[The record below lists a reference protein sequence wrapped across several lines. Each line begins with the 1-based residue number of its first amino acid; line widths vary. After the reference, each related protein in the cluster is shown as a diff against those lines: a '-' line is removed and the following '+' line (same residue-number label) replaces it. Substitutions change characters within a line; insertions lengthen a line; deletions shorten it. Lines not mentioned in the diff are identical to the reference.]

1 MTMYSGTVLMLRL
14 LRSSLSVEASFGTL
28 LSGVIMYLPQ
38 EIIRKKR
45 DGEVLTEAEIRF
57 FIQGVA
63 DNTVSEGQIAAFAMA
78 IFFNEMSMPERIA
91 LTCAMRDSGMVM
103 DWSHMNFDGPI
114 VDKHSTGGVGDV
126 TSLMLGP
133 MVAACGGY
141 VPMISGRGLG
151 HTGGTLD
158 KLESIPGY
166 NITPDNKRFG
176 EVVKQA
182 GVAIIGQTGDLAP
195 ADKRVYATRDITA
208 TVDNISLITA
218 SILSKKLAA
227 GLDSL
232 VMDVKVGS
240 GAFMP
245 TYEASEELAKS
256 IVAVANGAGTKT
268 TAILTD
274 MNQVLASSAGNAVEV
289 REAVRFLTG
298 EYRNP
303 RLYEVTMASCAEML
317 VLGNLASDETQ
328 AREKL
333 DQVLNNGQAAERF
346 GKMIAGLGGPADF
359 VENYAD
365 YLPKAEIIK
374 PVLAERSGVVSA
386 MDTRAIGM
394 AVVGMGGGRR
404 VASDEIDYAVGF
416 DQFVQLGD
424 KVDSE
429 TPLAMIH
436 ARDEAQWQ
444 QAAQALRNAVEIGTS
459 YTSTPDVYRKIR
471 IEDI

>member
-1 MTMYSGTVLMLRL
+1 MT
-14 LRSSLSVEASFGTL
+14 
-28 LSGVIMYLPQ
+28 
-38 EIIRKKR
+38 
-45 DGEVLTEAEIRF
+45 
-57 FIQGVA
+57 
-63 DNTVSEGQIAAFAMA
+63 
-78 IFFNEMSMPERIA
+78 IFFNEMTMDERIA
-91 LTCAMRDSGMVM
+91 LTCAMRDSGMVI
-103 DWSHMNFDGPI
+103 DWSHMNFGGPI

-133 MVAACGGY
+133 MVAACGGF

-166 NITPDNKRFG
+166 NITPSNDVFG
-176 EVVKQA
+176 QVTKDA

-227 GLDSL
+227 GLESL

-303 RLYEVTMASCAEML
+303 RLLEVTMASCAEML
-317 VLGNLASDETQ
+317 VLGKLAENTED
-328 AREKL
+328 ARAKL
-333 DQVLNNGQAAERF
+333 MEVLDNGKAAECF
-346 GKMIAGLGGPADF
+346 GKMVAGLGGPADF
-359 VENYAD
+359 VENYD
-365 YLPKAEIIK
+365 NYLEKAAIIK
-374 PVLAERSGVVSA
+374 PVYATETGIVSA

-394 AVVGMGGGRR
+394 AVVAMGGGRR
-404 VASDEIDYAVGF
+404 VATDEIDYAVGF
-416 DQFVQLGD
+416 DEFIRLGEVADSD
-424 KVDSE
+424 K
-429 TPLAMIH
+429 PLAVIH
-436 ARDEAQWQ
+436 ARTEEQWEEA
-444 QAAQALRNAVEIGTS
+444 AKALRSAIKVGGE
-459 YTSTPDVYRKIR
+459 YTPTPEVYRQIR
-471 IEDI
+471 AEDI

>member
-1 MTMYSGTVLMLRL
+1 
-14 LRSSLSVEASFGTL
+14 
-28 LSGVIMYLPQ
+28 MYLPQ

-45 DGEVLTEAEIRF
+45 DGEVLTADEINF

-63 DNTVSEGQIAAFAMA
+63 NNSVSEGQIAAFAMT
-78 IFFNEMSMPERIA
+78 IFFNEMTMPERIA
-91 LTCAMRDSGMVM
+91 LTCAMRDSGMVI
-103 DWSHMNFDGPI
+103 DWSHMNFGGPI

-133 MVAACGGY
+133 MVAACGGF

-166 NITPDNKRFG
+166 NITPTNDVFG
-176 EVVKQA
+176 EVTKDA

-227 GLDSL
+227 GLESL

-303 RLYEVTMASCAEML
+303 RLLEVTMASCAEML
-317 VLGNLASDETQ
+317 VLGKLAENTED
-328 AREKL
+328 ARAKL
-333 DQVLNNGQAAERF
+333 MEALDNGKAAECF
-346 GKMIAGLGGPADF
+346 GKMVAGLGGPVDF
-359 VENYAD
+359 VENYD
-365 YLPKAEIIK
+365 NYLEKAEIIK
-374 PVLAERSGVVSA
+374 PVYATETGVVSA

-394 AVVGMGGGRR
+394 AVVSMGGGRR
-404 VASDEIDYAVGF
+404 VATDEIDYAVGF
-416 DQFVQLGD
+416 DNFIRLGEVADSD
-424 KVDSE
+424 K
-429 TPLAMIH
+429 PLAVIH
-436 ARDEAQWQ
+436 ARTEEQWEEA
-444 QAAQALRNAVEIGTS
+444 AKALRSAITVGGE
-459 YTSTPDVYRKIR
+459 YTPTPEVYRQIR
-471 IEDI
+471 AEDL

>member
-1 MTMYSGTVLMLRL
+1 
-14 LRSSLSVEASFGTL
+14 
-28 LSGVIMYLPQ
+28 MYLPQ

-45 DGEVLTEAEIRF
+45 DGEILTADEINF

-63 DNTVSEGQIAAFAMA
+63 KNTVSEGQIAAFAMT
-78 IFFNEMSMPERIA
+78 IFFNEMTMPERIA
-91 LTCAMRDSGMVM
+91 LTCAMRDSGMVI

-166 NITPDNKRFG
+166 NITPNNDVFG
-176 EVVKQA
+176 KVTKEA

-240 GAFMP
+240 GAFMS
-245 TYEASEELAKS
+245 TYEASEELARS

-303 RLYEVTMASCAEML
+303 RLLEVTMASCCEML
-317 VLGNLASDETQ
+317 VLGKLAESTEQ
-328 AREKL
+328 AEEMLMTVL
-333 DQVLNNGQAAERF
+333 DNGKAAECF
-346 GKMIAGLGGPADF
+346 NKMVAGLGGPSDF
-359 VENYAD
+359 VSNYNK
-365 YLPKAEIIK
+365 YLPVAEIIK
-374 PVLAERSGVVSA
+374 PVFADASGVITS

-404 VASDEIDYAVGF
+404 VATDSIDYAVGF
-416 DQFVQLGD
+416 DQFARLGD
-424 KVDSE
+424 AVDANQ
-429 TPLAMIH
+429 PLAVIH
-436 ARDEAQWQ
+436 ARNEQQWQ
-444 QAAQALRNAVEIGTS
+444 EAANSLKAAIHIGDKSQYQA
-459 YTSTPDVYRKIR
+459 TPNVYAKIR
-471 IEDI
+471 AEDL

>member
-1 MTMYSGTVLMLRL
+1 
-14 LRSSLSVEASFGTL
+14 
-28 LSGVIMYLPQ
+28 
-38 EIIRKKR
+38 
-45 DGEVLTEAEIRF
+45 
-57 FIQGVA
+57 
-63 DNTVSEGQIAAFAMA
+63 
-78 IFFNEMSMPERIA
+78 
-91 LTCAMRDSGMVM
+91 
-103 DWSHMNFDGPI
+103 
-114 VDKHSTGGVGDV
+114 VGDV

-133 MVAACGGY
+133 MVAACGGF

-166 NITPDNKRFG
+166 NITPTNEVFG
-176 EVVKQA
+176 DVTKDA

-227 GLDSL
+227 GLESL

-256 IVAVANGAGTKT
+256 IVAVANGAGTNT

-289 REAVRFLTG
+289 REAVQFLTG

-303 RLYEVTMASCAEML
+303 RLLEVTIASCAEML
-317 VLGNLASDETQ
+317 VLGNLATDTAD
-328 AREKL
+328 ARAKL
-333 DQVLNNGQAAERF
+333 MEVLDNGKAAECF
-346 GKMIAGLGGPADF
+346 GKMVAGLGGPTDF
-359 VENYAD
+359 VANYD
-365 YLPKAEIIK
+365 NYLDKAEIIK
-374 PVLAERSGVVSA
+374 PVFADESGVVSA

-404 VASDEIDYAVGF
+404 VATDNIDYAVGF
-416 DQFVQLGD
+416 DSFIRLGQTANA
-424 KVDSE
+424 E
-429 TPLAMIH
+429 TPIAVIH
-436 ARDEAQWQ
+436 ARTEEQWQ
-444 QAAQALRNAVEIGTS
+444 QAADELKAAITIGGE
-459 YTSTPDVYRKIR
+459 YQPTPDVYKFIRK
-471 IEDI
+471 EDL

>member
-1 MTMYSGTVLMLRL
+1 
-14 LRSSLSVEASFGTL
+14 
-28 LSGVIMYLPQ
+28 MYLPQ

-45 DGEVLTEAEIRF
+45 DGEVLSADEINF

-78 IFFNEMSMPERIA
+78 IFFNEMTMPERIA
-91 LTCAMRDSGMVM
+91 LTCAMRDSGMVI
-103 DWSHMNFDGPI
+103 DWSAWHFDGPI

-133 MVAACGGY
+133 MVAACGGF

-166 NITPDNKRFG
+166 NITPTNDVFG
-176 EVVKQA
+176 QVTKEA

-227 GLDSL
+227 GLQSL

-245 TYEASEELAKS
+245 TYEASKELARS
-256 IVAVANGAGTKT
+256 IVAVANGAGTRT

-274 MNQVLASSAGNAVEV
+274 MNQVLASSAGNALEV

-303 RLYEVTMASCAEML
+303 RLLEVTLALCAEML
-317 VLGNLASDETQ
+317 VLGQLASDTEEANAKLMAVLDNGEA
-328 AREKL
+328 AR
-333 DQVLNNGQAAERF
+333 RF
-346 GKMIAGLGGPADF
+346 GKMVVGLGGPADF
-359 VENYAD
+359 VEHYD
-365 YLPKAEIIK
+365 RYLARAEVVK
-374 PVLAERSGVVSA
+374 PVYAEFDGVVSA

-394 AVVGMGGGRR
+394 AVVAMGGGRR
-404 VASDEIDYAVGF
+404 VASDTIDYAVGF
-416 DQFVQLGD
+416 DDFIRLGEHANAD
-424 KVDSE
+424 K
-429 TPLAMIH
+429 PLAVIH
-436 ARDEAQWQ
+436 ARSEAQWQ
-444 QAAQALRNAVEIGTS
+444 EAANALRQAIVIGGE
-459 YTSTPDVYRKIR
+459 YQPTPNVYEQIR
-471 IEDI
+471 ATDI

>member
-1 MTMYSGTVLMLRL
+1 
-14 LRSSLSVEASFGTL
+14 
-28 LSGVIMYLPQ
+28 MYLPQ

-45 DGEVLTEAEIRF
+45 DGEVLTADEINF

-63 DNTVSEGQIAAFAMA
+63 NNTVSEGQIAAFAMT
-78 IFFNEMSMPERIA
+78 IFFNEMTMDERIA
-91 LTCAMRDSGMVM
+91 LTCAMRDSGMVI
-103 DWSHMNFDGPI
+103 DWSHMNFGGPI

-133 MVAACGGY
+133 MVAACGGF

-166 NITPDNKRFG
+166 NITPSNDVFG
-176 EVVKQA
+176 QVTKDA

-227 GLDSL
+227 GLESL

-274 MNQVLASSAGNAVEV
+274 MNQVLASSAGNTVEV

-303 RLYEVTMASCAEML
+303 RLLEVTMASCAEML
-317 VLGNLASDETQ
+317 VLGKLAENTED
-328 AREKL
+328 ARAKL
-333 DQVLNNGQAAERF
+333 MEALDNGKAAACF
-346 GKMIAGLGGPADF
+346 GKMVAGLGGPADF
-359 VENYAD
+359 VENYD
-365 YLPKAEIIK
+365 NYLEKAEIIK
-374 PVLAERSGVVSA
+374 PVYATETGIVSA

-394 AVVGMGGGRR
+394 AVVAMGGGRR
-404 VASDEIDYAVGF
+404 VATDEIDYAVGF
-416 DQFVQLGD
+416 DEFIRLGEVADSD
-424 KVDSE
+424 K
-429 TPLAMIH
+429 PLAVIH
-436 ARDEAQWQ
+436 ARSEEQWEEA
-444 QAAQALRNAVEIGTS
+444 AKALRSAIKVGGE
-459 YTSTPDVYRKIR
+459 YTPTPEVYRQIR
-471 IEDI
+471 AEDI

>member
-1 MTMYSGTVLMLRL
+1 
-14 LRSSLSVEASFGTL
+14 
-28 LSGVIMYLPQ
+28 MYLPQ

-45 DGEVLTEAEIRF
+45 DNIELTADEINF
-57 FIQGVA
+57 FVQGIA
-63 DNTVSEGQIAAFAMA
+63 KDTVSEGQIAAFAMA
-78 IFFNEMSMPERIA
+78 VYFNDMTMAERVA
-91 LTCAMRDSGMVM
+91 LTCAMRDSGMVI

-166 NITPDNKRFG
+166 DISPNNDVFG
-176 EVVKQA
+176 QVTKDA

-195 ADKRVYATRDITA
+195 ADKRVYATRDVTA

-227 GLDSL
+227 GLGSL

-245 TYEASEELAKS
+245 TYDASEELAKS

-268 TAILTD
+268 TALLAD
-274 MNQVLASSAGNAVEV
+274 MNQVLASTAGNALEV
-289 REAVRFLTG
+289 REAVQFLNG

-303 RLYEVTMASCAEML
+303 RLFEVTMALCAEML
-317 VLGNLASDETQ
+317 VNSGLAADLDQ
-328 AREKL
+328 ATEKL
-333 DQVLNNGQAAERF
+333 QAVLDNGEAAKRF
-346 GKMIAGLGGPADF
+346 GKMVAGLGGPADF
-359 VENYAD
+359 MDNYDA
-365 YLPKAEIIK
+365 YLEKAEIAK
-374 PVLAERSGVVSA
+374 PVFAEKSGYVFA
-386 MDTRAIGM
+386 MDTRGLGM

-404 VASDEIDYAVGF
+404 VAADTIDYAVGLS
-416 DQFVQLGD
+416 DMIRLGD
-424 KVDSE
+424 VADAD
-429 TPLAMIH
+429 TPLAVIH
-436 ARDEAQWQ
+436 ARNEAQWEE
-444 QAAQALRNAVEIGTS
+444 AAKAVRASITISDDKPEP
-459 YTSTPDVYRKIR
+459 TPVVYRR
-471 IEDI
+471 VRPEDV

>member
-1 MTMYSGTVLMLRL
+1 
-14 LRSSLSVEASFGTL
+14 
-28 LSGVIMYLPQ
+28 MYLPQ

-45 DGEVLTEAEIRF
+45 DGEVLTADEINF

-63 DNTVSEGQIAAFAMA
+63 NNTVSEGQIAAFAMT
-78 IFFNEMSMPERIA
+78 IFFNEMTMDERIA
-91 LTCAMRDSGMVM
+91 LTCAMRDSGMVI
-103 DWSHMNFDGPI
+103 DWSHMNFGGPI

-133 MVAACGGY
+133 MVAACGGF

-166 NITPDNKRFG
+166 NITPSNDVFG
-176 EVVKQA
+176 QVTKDA

-227 GLDSL
+227 GLESL

-289 REAVRFLTG
+289 REAARFLTG

-303 RLYEVTMASCAEML
+303 RLLEVTMASCAEML
-317 VLGNLASDETQ
+317 VLGKLAENTED
-328 AREKL
+328 ARAKL
-333 DQVLNNGQAAERF
+333 MEALDNGKAAACF
-346 GKMIAGLGGPADF
+346 GKMVAGLGGPADF
-359 VENYAD
+359 VENYD
-365 YLPKAEIIK
+365 NYLEKAEIIK
-374 PVLAERSGVVSA
+374 PVYATETGIVSA

-394 AVVGMGGGRR
+394 AVVAMGGGRR
-404 VASDEIDYAVGF
+404 VATDEIDYAVGF
-416 DQFVQLGD
+416 DEFIRLGEVADSD
-424 KVDSE
+424 K
-429 TPLAMIH
+429 PLAVIH
-436 ARDEAQWQ
+436 ARSEEQWEEA
-444 QAAQALRNAVEIGTS
+444 AKALRSAIKVGGE
-459 YTSTPDVYRKIR
+459 YTPTPEVYRQIR
-471 IEDI
+471 AEDI

>member
-1 MTMYSGTVLMLRL
+1 
-14 LRSSLSVEASFGTL
+14 
-28 LSGVIMYLPQ
+28 MYLPQ

-45 DGEVLTEAEIRF
+45 DGEILTADEINF

-63 DNTVSEGQIAAFAMA
+63 KNTVSEGQIAAFAMT
-78 IFFNEMSMPERIA
+78 IFFNEMTMPERIA
-91 LTCAMRDSGMVM
+91 LTCAMRDSGMVI

-133 MVAACGGY
+133 MVAACGGF

-166 NITPDNKRFG
+166 NITPNNDVFG
-176 EVVKQA
+176 KVTKEA

-245 TYEASEELAKS
+245 TYEASEELARS

-303 RLYEVTMASCAEML
+303 RLLEVTMASCCEML
-317 VLGNLASDETQ
+317 VLGKLAESTEQ
-328 AREKL
+328 AEEMLMTVL
-333 DQVLNNGQAAERF
+333 DNGKAAECF
-346 GKMIAGLGGPADF
+346 NKMVAGLGGPSDF
-359 VENYAD
+359 VSNYNK
-365 YLPKAEIIK
+365 YLPVAEIIK
-374 PVLAERSGVVSA
+374 PVFAVTSGVITS

-404 VASDEIDYAVGF
+404 VATDSIDYAVGF
-416 DQFVQLGD
+416 DQFARLGD
-424 KVDSE
+424 AVDANQ
-429 TPLAMIH
+429 PLAVIH
-436 ARDEAQWQ
+436 ARNEQQWQ
-444 QAAQALRNAVEIGTS
+444 EAANSLKAAIHISDKSQYQA
-459 YTSTPDVYRKIR
+459 TPNVYAKIR
-471 IEDI
+471 AEDL